1 MDAAGIGTGEEYGKD
16 INSGT
21 IEITGGKVW
30 AEGMGYGAGIG
41 AGEDATCG
49 IISISGGRV
58 DVHAG
63 SSCGPWSGS
72 IGAYHSHGA
81 SDVCHDGWYGYD
93 RIYVGKGMRLWT
105 YSPSP
110 AAGSIETV
118 TNNLNWWS
126 YVHGRPQAAF
136 DVCDHPGYTEASCP
150 YCVKANIV
158 LR

>member
-21 IEITGGKVW
+21 IEITG
-30 AEGMGYGAGIG
+30 
-41 AGEDATCG
+41 
-49 IISISGGRV
+49 
-58 DVHAG
+58 
-63 SSCGPWSGS
+63 
-72 IGAYHSHGA
+72 
-81 SDVCHDGWYGYD
+81 
-93 RIYVGKGMRLWT
+93 GKGMRLWT

-126 YVHGRPQAAF
+126 YVHGRSQAAF